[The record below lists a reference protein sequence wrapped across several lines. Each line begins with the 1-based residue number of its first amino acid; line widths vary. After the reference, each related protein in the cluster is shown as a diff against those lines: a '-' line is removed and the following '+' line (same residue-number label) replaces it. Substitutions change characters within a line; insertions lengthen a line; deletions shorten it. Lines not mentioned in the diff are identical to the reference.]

1 MRVLVTCDAGYI
13 DSHTCDELLES
24 GHEICVIDNL
34 CKSHE
39 VALDLVRGITNYKL
53 QFMNAGIRGA
63 NTLDKIF
70 NISNLLNIL
79 VVKGT
84 TILEQLKVLKKC
96 LVLKLD

>member
-13 DSHTCDELLES
+13 DSHACDELLES

-53 QFMNAGIRGA
+53 QLRMQVFVVQ
-63 NTLDKIF
+63 
-70 NISNLLNIL
+70 IL
-79 VVKGT
+79 
-84 TILEQLKVLKKC
+84 
-96 LVLKLD
+96 